1 MAAGLLRGRGIRET
15 VGAAV
20 GLAVASVPEGLPFL
34 VSAAQLAAARR
45 LSREGALV
53 RNARTIEAL
62 GRVDVLCFYKTGTL
76 TQGRIRLVAVSDGT
90 RHGNL
95 DGIDDGPRTVI
106 AAGVRATPLP

>member
-1 MAAGLLRGRGIRET
+1 IALGSAGAVMAAGLVRGRGIRET
-15 VGAAV
+15 LGAAV

-62 GRVDVLCFYKTGTL
+62 GRVDVLCFDKTGTL
-76 TQGRIRLVAVSDGT
+76 TEGRIRLAVVSDGAG
-90 RHGNL
+90 GNRL
-95 DGIDDGPRTVI
+95 DEVT
-106 AAGVRATPLP
+106 